1 MRVHFSKEQSVDQ
14 LVALFSTILLTALSS
29 IRVICRLPS
38 LSKLVLVYGHK
49 YTVLGKNRQSRVFCT
64 EMVFFSC
71 YHLSTSH
78 WEKIAIFNMLI
89 FTYKMNVD
97 NNIVFS
103 WLTQDN
109 DQSEYSIYFSIFNG

>member
-1 MRVHFSKEQSVDQ
+1 
-14 LVALFSTILLTALSS
+14 
-29 IRVICRLPS
+29 
-38 LSKLVLVYGHK
+38 
-49 YTVLGKNRQSRVFCT
+49 
-64 EMVFFSC
+64 
-71 YHLSTSH
+71 
-78 WEKIAIFNMLI
+78 MLI